1 MSDRPS
7 TPPRQTN
14 QGNAAP
20 LTPEQVRQLEINR
33 LKAKALRD
41 QTATSSRSQTP
52 QIAGQ
57 KRSFS
62 STSQP
67 NATRNHLDAR
77 TPGAQPGA
85 MSQPSDDAHIRPAA
99 KYRKSAYIEY
109 DLSAMTDTKGG
120 FLSATDDPHN
130 RALHGSNRG
139 KDDAEE
145 KPAHMTLEEWQR
157 HRLLQKLRATKS
169 GPFEPGISVL
179 DKDTDGAGKS
189 KQLVCRE
196 CGTPELDWTFQT
208 TFNLLVCNRCKEE
221 HADKYSLLTKTE
233 AREDYLLTEP
243 ELRDEELL
251 PRMERPNPHKASFH
265 SMQLFVR
272 CQVEEYAFS
281 ARKWGSAE
289 ALDDEFER
297 REIQKKDRK
306 EKKWK
311 NKLEE
316 LKKRTRVDAYRR
328 QKAAGIAPTGGDGR
342 EAQFGDKVKGRFDKH
357 EHEWGRSVEDPET
370 GAVKKRCI
378 DCGMEVEE
386 LEF

>member
-1 MSDRPS
+1 MSDNNRAS
-7 TPPRQTN
+7 TPPRPTAT
-14 QGNAAP
+14 GNTP
-20 LTPEQVRQLEINR
+20 LTPEQVRRLEINR

-41 QTATSSRSQTP
+41 QPASSSQPPKRPHSAISQTTATS
-52 QIAGQ
+52 
-57 KRSFS
+57 
-62 STSQP
+62 
-67 NATRNHLDAR
+67 RNHRDAR
-77 TPGAQPGA
+77 TPGAQPGGMA
-85 MSQPSDDAHIRPAA
+85 QPADDEHIRPAA

-130 RALHGSNRG
+130 KALHGSNRG
-139 KDDAEE
+139 KDEEE

-179 DKDTDGAGKS
+179 DKDEGGAGKS

-196 CGTPELDWTFQT
+196 CGTPEIDWTFQT

-221 HADKYSLLTKTE
+221 HPDKYSLLTKTE
-233 AREDYLLTEP
+233 AREDYLLTDP

-265 SMQLFVR
+265 SMQLFAR

-281 ARKWGSAE
+281 ARKWGSPE
-289 ALDDEFER
+289 ALDAEFER
-297 REIQKKDRK
+297 REVQKKERK
-306 EKKWK
+306 ERKWK
-311 NKLEE
+311 NKLED

-328 QKAAGIAPTGGDGR
+328 QKAAGLASGDGR

-357 EHEWGRSVEDPET
+357 EHEWGRAVEDAET
-370 GAVKKRCI
+370 GAVKKTCI
-378 DCGMEVEE
+378 ECGMQVEE